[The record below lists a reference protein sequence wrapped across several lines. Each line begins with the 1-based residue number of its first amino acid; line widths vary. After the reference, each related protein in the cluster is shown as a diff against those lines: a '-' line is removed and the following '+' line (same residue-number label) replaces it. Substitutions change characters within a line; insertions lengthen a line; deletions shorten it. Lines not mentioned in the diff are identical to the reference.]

1 MTAPLG
7 AVHPQVAR
15 AKYDREVEQFA
26 RDGVRHRA
34 LGVLLLEAEFPT
46 VLLGFAA
53 PKLKPAAFVF
63 GVLVDYTDYDLLP
76 PSVRFVDP
84 FTTRPLTAAELPT
97 KMLRTVQPAGATP
110 FPFPGSFPPLAAA
123 TPDAATPESDAAVG
137 AAPGAGPAIVA
148 PQGLFFVE
156 QQPLLQDY
164 GPETLPFLC
173 LPGVREYHDHP
184 GHSGDAWEL
193 HRRDGA
199 GALVRLADVIRTYA
213 VDPVGGWSVTL
224 VPQVSLGYGE
234 PPP

>member
-15 AKYDREVEQFA
+15 AKYEREVEQFS
-26 RDGVRHRA
+26 RDGGRHRA

-53 PKLKPAAFVF
+53 PKLKPPAFIF
-63 GVLVDYTDYDLLP
+63 GMLVDYTDYDLVP

-84 FTTRPLTAAELPT
+84 FTSRPLTAAELPT
-97 KMLRTVQPAGATP
+97 KMMRTVQPAGASP
-110 FPFPGSFPPLAAA
+110 FPFPFPQPPVGPVAAL
-123 TPDAATPESDAAVG
+123 D
-137 AAPGAGPAIVA
+137 AGPAGGDPHDGPPVVA
-148 PQGLFFVE
+148 PPGLFFVE

-173 LPGVREYHDHP
+173 LPGVREYHQHP

-193 HRRDGA
+193 HRPDGA
-199 GALVRLADVIRTYA
+199 GALARLADVVRTYA

>member
-26 RDGVRHRA
+26 RDGARHRA
-34 LGVLLLEAEFPT
+34 LGVLLLQAEFPT

-53 PKLKPAAFVF
+53 PRLKPAAFVF
-63 GVLVDYTDYDLLP
+63 GMLVDYTDYDLLP

-84 FTTRPLTAAELPT
+84 FTSRPLAAAELPT
-97 KMLRTVQPAGATP
+97 KMMRTVQPAGAAP
-110 FPFPGSFPPLAAA
+110 FPFPFQQPPAAA
-123 TPDAATPESDAAVG
+123 APDG
-137 AAPGAGPAIVA
+137 AAPDAGAPGDRGAAPVVVA
-148 PQGLFFVE
+148 PPALFFLE

-193 HRRDGA
+193 HRPDGA
-199 GALVRLADVIRTYA
+199 GALARLADVVRTYA
-213 VDPVGGWSVTL
+213 VDPVGGWSVAL

>member
-26 RDGVRHRA
+26 RDGARHRA

-53 PKLKPAAFVF
+53 PRLKPAAFVF
-63 GVLVDYTDYDLLP
+63 GMLVDYTDYDLQP

-84 FTTRPLTAAELPT
+84 FTGRPLTAAEVPT
-97 KMLRTVQPAGATP
+97 KMMRTVQPAGPQP
-110 FPFPGSFPPLAAA
+110 FPFPFPQAP
-123 TPDAATPESDAAVG
+123 AAVP
-137 AAPGAGPAIVA
+137 PGGDPGTGPAVV
-148 PQGLFFVE
+148 PPPGLFFVE

-164 GPETLPFLC
+164 GPDTLPFLC

-193 HRRDGA
+193 HRPNGA
-199 GALVRLADVIRTYA
+199 GALARLADVVRTYA

-224 VPQVSLGYGE
+224 VPQVFLGYGE